1 MTKMVSCKHLPLD
14 PKLVAF
20 PYQQAAVEAI
30 RDKEFAAVF
39 HEQGLGKTKI
49 ALDTALYWLKN
60 ECVDSVLIITKKTL
74 VQNWFREFK
83 AHTHIK
89 PAILTQSRQRN
100 YYVFNGPSR
109 TIITNYET
117 VCSEFDRFKLFL
129 MSRDVGV
136 ILDESA
142 KIKSP
147 STKITKAF
155 HALSTFFKR
164 RIIMTGTPVA
174 NRPYDIWSQIWFLD
188 QGNSLGNDFALFK
201 SKVDLPKAPLLDEQ
215 HQFESSLQGIWSS
228 ISAFAIRET
237 KDSGII
243 SLPDKVFHTLTAD
256 WSAKQYDMYIGYKE
270 EMKAIVIKEGI
281 PAEDKAEN
289 VLKRL
294 LRLIQIASNPRLVDE
309 SYREEPGK
317 LCELIHLVENIRRQN
332 QKCIVWSCFTENIDW
347 LAVELKRYG
356 SCKIHGKMSI
366 VDRNRSVDKFMSNS
380 EANIL
385 VATPGAAKEGL
396 TLTAANSVIFYDRS
410 FSLDDYLQ
418 AQDRIHRISQ
428 KQICHVYNIL
438 MQDSIDQWIDIL
450 LHAKHMAA
458 KLAQGDISQEAFQK
472 EMPYSFQ
479 EMLSNIL
486 GIKNQQTR

>member
-1 MTKMVSCKHLPLD
+1 MISCKHLPLD
-14 PKLVAF
+14 PKLIAF
-20 PYQQAAVEAI
+20 PYQKAAVEAI
-30 RDKEFAAVF
+30 RDKEYAAVF

-49 ALDTALYWLKN
+49 AIDIALYWLKK
-60 ECVDSVLIITKKTL
+60 ESVDSVLIITKKTL
-74 VQNWFREFK
+74 IQNWFREFK
-83 AHTHIK
+83 AHADIR
-89 PAILTQSRQRN
+89 PVILTQSRKDN

-109 TIITNYET
+109 TIIANYEIL
-117 VCSEFDRFKLFL
+117 CSEFDRFKLFL
-129 MSRDVGV
+129 KSRDVGV

-147 STKITKAF
+147 STKIAKAF
-155 HALSTFFKR
+155 HSLSTLFKR

-201 SKVDLPKAPLLDEQ
+201 SKVDLPKSPLLDEQ
-215 HQFESSLQGIWSS
+215 HLFETSLQGIWPS
-228 ISAFAIRET
+228 ISSFAIRET
-237 KDSGII
+237 KNSGII
-243 SLPDKVFHTLTAD
+243 SLPDKVFHTITAD
-256 WSAKQYDMYIGYKE
+256 WSPKQYDMYLGYKE
-270 EMKAIVIKEGI
+270 DLKAIVIKEGI

-294 LRLIQIASNPRLVDE
+294 LRLIQIASNPKLVDE
-309 SYREEPGK
+309 SYVEEPGK
-317 LCELIHLVENIRRQN
+317 LRELIHLVENIRRKN

-347 LAVELKRYG
+347 LANELKHYG

-366 VDRNRSVDKFMSNS
+366 VDRNRSVDNFMSNGDT
-380 EANIL
+380 NIL

-396 TLTAANSVIFYDRS
+396 TLTVANSAIFYDRS

-450 LHAKHMAA
+450 LLAKHMAA
-458 KLAQGDISQEAFQK
+458 KLAQGDISQEIFQK

-479 EMLSNIL
+479 EMLCDIL
-486 GIKNQQTR
+486 GINKFKNRGD